1 MSFGLKEFSCMLQEE
16 KEIYRRLILKDVIIF
31 YIKES
36 MYVQDLF
43 HRYTKSLS
51 ILQFLFI
58 NARVSCSYAFKHAPK
73 QPPNLTQQP

>member
-1 MSFGLKEFSCMLQEE
+1 MSRGEVRLYSYCMLQEE

-43 HRYTKSLS
+43 SFCFIYSQPANHRES
-51 ILQFLFI
+51 FP
-58 NARVSCSYAFKHAPK
+58 A
-73 QPPNLTQQP
+73 